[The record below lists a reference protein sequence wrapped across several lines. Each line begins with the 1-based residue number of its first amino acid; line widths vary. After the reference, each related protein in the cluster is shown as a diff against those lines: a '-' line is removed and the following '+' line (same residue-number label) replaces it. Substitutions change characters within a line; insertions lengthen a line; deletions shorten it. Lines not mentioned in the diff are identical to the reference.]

1 MAGRLRA
8 LWQNLL
14 AGFWL
19 VPGAVAGLVAASA
32 FLFIE
37 IDRAAG
43 ERGARVGFD
52 GDAGAARDILSTI
65 AGSLITVAGLTFSL
79 TIVVLT
85 LISSQFT
92 PRALRGFLGDRVNQ
106 VVAGAF
112 VGIFLYCLLVLRI
125 VRGGSEGEA
134 FVPALSVT
142 VAIGLGLLTLVLLL
156 LFIHHMGQ
164 SIQASHIAARVARQT
179 LAAVDRLYPERY
191 DALLDEEEPGE
202 ILRTWSADG
211 EPATVAP
218 ARSGYVLLVDLE
230 SVVRAASSGARIHV
244 AVRPGDFVTEDDAL
258 VRIWPVEALEETC
271 SPLRRAIPVENERD
285 LREDVS
291 YGLRQ
296 LTDIALKALSPGIND
311 PTTAVT
317 CIGYLR
323 ATLERLARRAIPA
336 AVHRLDDAAVVTA
349 QRSFEEYVDSAFS
362 EIGRYASDNARVVLV
377 LLTAVRSI
385 GCAAQ
390 SAGAVERRRV
400 LAEIGEAIAAPA
412 LEGAG
417 ASRDERLVRREL
429 ERLREEF
436 SESSAVDDGL
446 ERSAG
451 SA

>member
-1 MAGRLRA
+1 M
-8 LWQNLL
+8 WQNLI

-19 VPGAVAGLVAASA
+19 VPGAIAAVVAASA
-32 FLFIE
+32 FLFVE
-37 IDRAAG
+37 IDRAG
-43 ERGARVGFD
+43 IGVGFD

-112 VGIFLYCLLVLRI
+112 VGIFLYCLLVLRS
-125 VRGGSEGEA
+125 VRGGGEGEA

-142 VAIGLGLLTLVLLL
+142 VAIGLGLLALVLLL

-191 DALLDEEEPGE
+191 SASPEEEDARE
-202 ILRTWSADG
+202 MVRSWLADG
-211 EPATVAP
+211 KPASVTP
-218 ARSGYVLLVDLE
+218 ARSGYVLLVDVA
-230 SVVRAASSGARIHV
+230 SIVKAAPSGARLQV
-244 AVRPGDFVTEDDAL
+244 AVRPGDFVTEDDVL
-258 VRIWPVEALEETC
+258 VRMWPADALEEARA
-271 SPLRRAIPVENERD
+271 PLRRSIPVEDERD
-285 LREDVS
+285 LHQDVS

-296 LTDIALKALSPGIND
+296 LSDIALKALSPGIND

-323 ATLERLARRAIPA
+323 AALGRLAARAIPA
-336 AVHRLDDAAVVTA
+336 ATVRRAEGRVVVA
-349 QRSFEEYVDSAFS
+349 DNRSFEEYADGAFS

-377 LLTAVRSI
+377 LLAAMRSV
-385 GCAAQ
+385 GCAAR
-390 SAGAVERRRV
+390 SAGAVARV
-400 LAEIGEAIAAPA
+400 PALAEIGEAIAAPA
-412 LEGAG
+412 IEGAG
-417 ASRDERLVRREL
+417 ATRDERLIRREL
-429 ERLREEF
+429 GRLREAF
-436 SESSAVDDGL
+436 GANSAVGGGHEHDVD
-446 ERSAG
+446 SA
-451 SA
+451 